1 MPDHIQGVRFL
12 PKETPL
18 EYGVEI
24 QLAQD
29 IPACCGVSDGAAAEF
44 HTEGFYK
51 HVDLELEENRAGHL
65 LKGNVTFPKPGSY
78 GYRVT
83 GRILG
88 KPFFREGTCEV
99 S

>member
-1 MPDHIQGVRFL
+1 MPEHLESIRFY

-18 EYGVEI
+18 VYGVEI
-24 QLAQD
+24 QLSTD

-44 HTEGFYK
+44 HAEGFYQ
-51 HVDLELEENRAGHL
+51 HVDLDFVENRAGHL
-65 LKGNVTFPKPGSY
+65 LTGTVTFPKPGSY

-88 KPFFREGTCEV
+88 RPFFREGTCEA